1 MTLRGIL
8 LGAVLSVFASFS
20 SAGELSQASDTLCR
34 PNIPYGIPTPS
45 HEKVIRVCRVA
56 YAIGFDASA
65 KIPSWV
71 SYVLKNENA
80 FGCFPRVSSFRIEP
94 AVPTGTSATQKD
106 YAKSGFD
113 IGHMA
118 NSADLRWS
126 RQTEIDSEVFSNAA
140 PQTPELNRREWKT
153 LEDQIRRW
161 AITRKNDLLIYV
173 GPIYNKAAPSYMK
186 GTTVVIPVSYYKVIV
201 DTKTKEVLSFVY
213 PNIKNVS
220 GNIADFMTSFQEV
233 QRLSG
238 IVFPLPKAAIFSAA
252 MWPTQE
258 KTTKDQKSKACTVK

>member
-1 MTLRGIL
+1 MTFRGIL
-8 LGAVLSVFASFS
+8 IGAVLSVFASFS
-20 SAGELSQASDTLCR
+20 NAGELSQVSSTLCK
-34 PNIPYGIPTPS
+34 PNIPYGAPAPSRENVIP
-45 HEKVIRVCRVA
+45 ICRTA
-56 YAIGFDASA
+56 YAIGFDTHA

-71 SYVLKNENA
+71 SYLLKNENA

-94 AVPTGTSATQKD
+94 AVPPGTSATQKD
-106 YAKSGFD
+106 YAKSGYD

-140 PQTPELNRREWKT
+140 PQTPELNRGEWKT

-173 GPIYNKAAPSYMK
+173 GPIYNKAAPTYMK
-186 GTTVVIPVSYYKVIV
+186 GTSVVIPTSFYKVIV

-213 PNIKNVS
+213 PNIKDIT
-220 GNIADFMTSFQEV
+220 GDIADFVTSFQEI

-238 IVFPLPKAAIFSAA
+238 IVFPLPKAAIFSSTV
-252 MWPTQE
+252 WTTQE
-258 KTTKDQKSKACTVK
+258 KTTKAQKSKACTVK